1 MNDNQDLPEHDE
13 SAIAIIGMACHLPGA
28 LNIKEYWENLRD
40 GVESVQF
47 FTDEELLA
55 AGESA
60 RNLAH
65 PNYVRA
71 QPTLENFNRFDA
83 SFWGF
88 SPQDAAV
95 TDPAHRL
102 FLEVAYEALEHAG
115 QTAYDSEGR
124 VGVFASSGE
133 NLYRMQNLQS
143 NPQLIDDMGAFL
155 VRHTGNCM
163 NFLATR
169 LSYELDLRGP
179 SINVQTACSSTL
191 VGIHMATQSLLGG
204 ECDTAIVGGSTV
216 VVPQKR
222 GYIYRDGEI
231 LSPDGHCRPFDAN
244 SQGTVFG
251 SGAGA
256 VVLKR
261 LEDAI
266 TDGDTVHAVI
276 RGTAVN
282 NDGAQKIGFLAP
294 SVDGQAGAISEA
306 LTMSGIDAGDVSYIE
321 THGTGTPVGDPIE
334 FEAINQVFREATDKR
349 DYCRIGSV
357 KSNIGHLGEA
367 AGSAALIK
375 VILSLKNKQIP
386 ASLNYLAPN
395 PQLDMHDTPFMI
407 NSTLTPWKVDGT
419 RTAGINALGAGG
431 TNAYILVDEA
441 PDLEPSDDS
450 DHALQLLVLSAK
462 TATALN
468 SASRNLAKA
477 LKENTE
483 LNFADVAHT
492 LQVGRRAYTHRR
504 ALACETKEDAIALL
518 EISDPKRLVDA
529 ECSDQSPSLVFMFPG
544 GGAQYSGMGQDL
556 YATEETY
563 REAFDSCMNCLSSE
577 LATQVKSLVFAKDE
591 DQKKATKELERPSLT
606 LTSLFATEYSLA
618 KQLLAWGAKP
628 SALIGHSMG
637 ENTAAC
643 IAGVMRLED
652 AMKLVLIR
660 GQLFEKS
667 PEGGMLSISL
677 PIEEARQYMPADMD
691 TAAINA
697 PDLCVASG
705 AVTDIDA
712 LQSTLESKDIGCHR
726 VRIEVAAHSRI
737 LECILDDFRAYLSSI
752 TLSPPKIP
760 FTSNLTGS
768 WITDEQATDPNYW
781 VDHLRNTVRFADN
794 VETVLKDEPRVLVEI
809 GPGRILT
816 NLARAGATP
825 AKAIFNSMRHPNEPD
840 SDCEFALRTLGNIW
854 ANGVAIDWEQY
865 RGDEMRHRIPLP
877 TYPFER
883 KIYWVEPGK
892 QTSLT
897 TPEQE
902 DLSKRN
908 SIDEWFASVNWHQNG
923 QPVLKASVDHNWLIF
938 KDDLGVSDALIK
950 QLASN
955 TELDKPQ
962 SITEVTMG
970 ASFSQSADDHFELDP
985 NCNEHFEHLFSALD
999 DLKNTPDHIVYLWP
1013 ASSTPNALSSQLAPC
1028 FWGLFNL
1035 GKMLGE
1041 LDDPISLT
1049 VVSTDMHAIGG
1060 QASHPE
1066 KSLLIGPVAV
1076 LPHEFGHVTTKSID
1090 IHLSNSQA
1098 GSTSRIVEQISREL
1112 LSEATDR
1119 FVAYRGNDRLTRKV
1133 EAARLDPTEKL
1144 NASWLKKDSTV
1155 LITGGLGGIA
1165 LNIAKQLAQQG
1176 VKNLVLVSRRGL
1188 PNKAEWPTFIEA
1200 NPNNSISNKIRYVQ
1214 EVESLGTQ
1222 VIAAKADITDPS
1234 AMQKVIEDVSNQYGQ
1249 INGIIHSAGSMDDQ
1263 LIVLKTRESAEA
1275 VINAKVRGA
1284 IVLDAL
1290 FEDKPLDFFVV
1301 FSSIASFLGLPGQ
1314 VDYTAANAFLDAFAR
1329 ERAERASGKTI
1340 SINWNAWAQV
1350 GMAAE
1355 SLIDKQALTGKN
1367 NASEL
1372 PLEHPLL
1379 DVYHKISDAEHL
1391 FTTQFSL
1398 DKHWLLSEHKTKQ
1411 GAYLI
1416 PGTGYIELL
1425 RAAFSEHMALEKLPE
1440 NSAIELNDIQF
1451 LSAFQ
1456 VAENQNRSLHI
1467 RAEETPDE
1475 TVFTIF
1481 AESEEIPVATG
1492 SARIVS
1498 GVNHQP
1504 IALPEVRSRCEQS
1517 VNTAGQFLDQTF
1529 MDFGPRWGCINS
1541 IHFTDK
1547 EALIDLQ
1554 VPEEFVG
1561 DLAQYQVHPAVLD
1574 MATGGAQFLLDDFS
1588 ADKDFYIPVAYQK
1601 VRILGAMPSKMVSHI
1616 RRNDIAI
1623 PGFASFDV
1631 MVMNE
1636 DGTLFLQ
1643 IYGFTMKK
1651 VSMDFSAQH
1660 QHTNQET
1667 SQETGLENT
1676 SDDQQAKQTDHSP
1689 DKQASNSLAE
1699 ILKQGILPT
1708 EGLDA
1713 FNRVMAQ
1720 QHINAQTIISSVDS
1734 ALWLKQLDAS
1744 LQDKTPGN
1752 EKTTSYEQE
1761 EVHDPD
1767 VDHDIPEIEALITC
1781 HAAVESAVVRSHLD
1795 ESGQRRLIAHF
1806 IRDDWESITVTEL
1819 RQYVK
1824 DNLDAKLVPQQ
1835 LVELDEFPLNAEGEI
1850 DRTQLL
1856 DPFAPID
1863 TYIAPRS
1870 GTEKKLAKI
1879 WQNAVGV
1886 NRVSLTDNFFDIGG
1900 HSLVSIRVIVK
1911 VKKELGVRVDQGNMV
1926 LLTLEQMAKEIDDKL
1941 KITGSM
1947 PRVSTTTNSQSTT
1960 DTASDNKTATLKSEN
1975 KTNKK
1980 GMLKSLF
1987 GRKKS

>member
-1 MNDNQDLPEHDE
+1 MDDNLDLPDHDE

-60 RNLAH
+60 HNLAH

-71 QPTLENFNRFDA
+71 QPTLKNFNRFDA

-115 QTAYDSEGR
+115 QTAYDTEGR

-191 VGIHMATQSLLGG
+191 VGIHMASQSLLGG

-216 VVPQKR
+216 VVPQAR

-266 TDGDTVHAVI
+266 ADGDTVHAVV

-282 NDGAQKIGFLAP
+282 NDGAQKIGYLAP

-306 LTMSGIDAGDVSYIE
+306 LTISGIDAGDVSYIE

-349 DYCRIGSV
+349 EFCRIGSV

-375 VILSLKNKQIP
+375 VILALKNKQIP
-386 ASLNYLAPN
+386 ASLNYVSPN

-407 NSTLTPWKVDGT
+407 NSTLTPWETNGT

-441 PDLEPSDDS
+441 PEPEPSDDS
-450 DHALQLLVLSAK
+450 AHAQQLLVLSAK
-462 TATALN
+462 TSTALN
-468 SASRNLAKA
+468 TASRNLAEA
-477 LKENTE
+477 LKDNDE
-483 LNFADVAHT
+483 LDLADVAHT

-504 ALACETKEDAIALL
+504 ALVCTDKKDAISLL
-518 EISDPKRLVDA
+518 ENSEPKRLVEA
-529 ECSDQSPSLVFMFPG
+529 ECNDQSPSLVFMFPG

-556 YATEETY
+556 YNTEEVY
-563 REAFDSCMNCLSSE
+563 REAFDACMSCLSPE
-577 LATQVKSLVFAKDE
+577 LSAQVKSLVFAQKE
-591 DQKKATKELERPSLT
+591 DQEKATKELERPSLT

-643 IAGVMRLED
+643 IAGVMKLED

-677 PIEEARQYMPADMD
+677 SIEEARQYMPANMD

-705 AVTDIDA
+705 AVADIDT
-712 LQSTLESKDIGCHR
+712 LQSTLEAKEIDCHR

-737 LECILDDFRAYLSSI
+737 LECILEDFRAYLKSI
-752 TLSPPKIP
+752 TLSPPEIP
-760 FTSNLTGS
+760 FTSNLTGD

-794 VETVLKDEPRVLVEI
+794 IETVLADEPRVLVEI

-816 NLARAGATP
+816 NLARAGATQ
-825 AKAIFNSMRHPNEPD
+825 AKAVFNSMRHPKEPD

-854 ANGVAIDWEQY
+854 ANGAAIDWQQY
-865 RGDEMRHRIPLP
+865 RGDEMRRRVPLP

-892 QTSLT
+892 QNSTVS
-897 TPEQE
+897 PEQE
-902 DLSKRN
+902 DLIKRD
-908 SIDEWFASVNWHQNG
+908 SIDEWFASVNWHQSG
-923 QPVLKASVDHNWLIF
+923 QPALKDSVDNAWLIF
-938 KDDLGVSDALIK
+938 KDDQGLSDALIK
-950 QLASN
+950 QLTSKA
-955 TELDKPQ
+955 EHDKPPSIIEVSLGSSFKQ
-962 SITEVTMG
+962 SDN
-970 ASFSQSADDHFELDP
+970 SKFELDP
-985 NCNEHFEHLFSALD
+985 NCLEHFEHLFR
-999 DLKNTPDHIVYLWP
+999 DLENSNTIPQHIVYLWP
-1013 ASSTPNALSSQLAPC
+1013 ASSNSNTLALEKQSAQLAPC

-1041 LDDPISLT
+1041 LDDAISLT

-1076 LPHEFGHVTTKSID
+1076 LPHEFAHITTQSID
-1090 IHLSNSQA
+1090 VHISNSRPN
-1098 GSTSRIVEQISREL
+1098 STNRIVEQIAREL
-1112 LSEATDR
+1112 CSVAVDR
-1119 FVAYRGNDRLTRKV
+1119 FVAYRGKDRLTREV
-1133 EAARLDPTEKL
+1133 ESSKLDPTEKL
-1144 NASWLKKDSTV
+1144 DSSWLKKGSTI

-1176 VKNLVLVSRRGL
+1176 AKHLILLSRSGL
-1188 PNKAEWPTFIEA
+1188 PDRAEWPSFIEA
-1200 NPNNSISNKIRYVQ
+1200 GTDDSTRHKIRYIQ
-1214 EVESLGTQ
+1214 EIESFGAQ
-1222 VIAAKADITDPS
+1222 VIAAKADITDAS
-1234 AMQKVIEDVSNQYGQ
+1234 AMQKVLEDVSKQNGQ
-1249 INGIIHSAGSMDDQ
+1249 INGVIHSAGSMDDQ
-1263 LIVLKTRESAEA
+1263 LIALKTRESAEA
-1275 VINAKVRGA
+1275 VINVKVRGA
-1284 IVLDAL
+1284 QVLNTL

-1329 ERAERASGKTI
+1329 ERAEHAPGKTV

-1355 SLIDKQALTGKN
+1355 ALSDKIPQ
-1367 NASEL
+1367 

-1379 DVYHKISDAEHL
+1379 DEFHKTADTEHL

-1398 DKHWLLSEHKTKQ
+1398 DSHWLLSEHKTKQ

-1425 RAAFSEHMALEKLPE
+1425 RAAFSEHITFAKLPE
-1440 NSAIELNDIQF
+1440 DSAIELNDIQF

-1456 VAENQNRSLHI
+1456 VTENQNRSLHI
-1467 RAEETPDE
+1467 RAEGTPEET
-1475 TVFTIF
+1475 TFTIF
-1481 AESEEIPVATG
+1481 AESEEIPIASG
-1492 SARIVS
+1492 SARIVPN
-1498 GVNHQP
+1498 VNKASSVNIEPSINAEP
-1504 IALPEVRSRCEQS
+1504 IALSEIRSKCDQS
-1517 VNTAGQFLDQTF
+1517 VNTVDQFLDQAF
-1529 MDFGPRWGCINS
+1529 MDFGPRWGCIDS

-1554 VPEEFVG
+1554 VPQEFVG
-1561 DLAQYQVHPAVLD
+1561 DLAQYQVHPAILD

-1588 ADKDFYIPVAYQK
+1588 ADTDFYIPVAYQQ
-1601 VRILGAMPSKMVSHI
+1601 VRILGATPSKMVSHI
-1616 RRNDIAI
+1616 RRNVSAV

-1631 MVMNE
+1631 TVMNE
-1636 DGTLFLQ
+1636 DGTPFLQ
-1643 IYGFTMKK
+1643 IREFTMKK
-1651 VSMDFSAQH
+1651 VSIDFSNQH
-1660 QHTNQET
+1660 QYTNQET
-1667 SQETGLENT
+1667 NQEG
-1676 SDDQQAKQTDHSP
+1676 AHSAE
-1689 DKQASNSLAE
+1689 KQASNSLAE
-1699 ILKQGILPT
+1699 ILKQGILPA

-1720 QHINAQTIISSVDS
+1720 QHTNSQTIISSVDS
-1734 ALWLKQLDAS
+1734 ALWLKQLDVS
-1744 LQDKTPGN
+1744 LQDSTSDN
-1752 EKTTSYEQE
+1752 ELSTSYEKE
-1761 EVHDPD
+1761 EIHDPD
-1767 VDHDIPEIEALITC
+1767 IDHDIPEIEALITR
-1781 HAAVESAVVRSHLD
+1781 HAGVESAIVRSHLD

-1824 DNLDAKLVPQQ
+1824 DNIDAKLVPQQ
-1835 LVELDEFPLNAEGEI
+1835 LVELDEFPLNAEGGI

-1863 TYIAPRS
+1863 THIAPS
-1870 GTEKKLAKI
+1870 SSTEKKLAKI

-1911 VKKELGVRVDQGNMV
+1911 VKKEFSVKLDQGMMV

-1941 KITGSM
+1941 KIT
-1947 PRVSTTTNSQSTT
+1947 STSKTKDSQPETNAA
-1960 DTASDNKTATLKSEN
+1960 DEN
-1975 KTNKK
+1975 KAPTSQLEGKTTKK
-1980 GMLKSLF
+1980 NILKSLF
-1987 GRKKS
+1987 GRNK